1 MVLSA
6 RCPGCGRSFA
16 FDAATAASA
25 AVVGDAGRGQPV
37 VRRCYLCVCP
47 GCRNVVRVPG
57 SAAGAERSGVER
69 PA

>member
-6 RCPGCGRSFA
+6 QCPGCGRAFT

-25 AVVGDAGRGQPV
+25 AVLGDSGRDQPV
-37 VRRCYLCVCP
+37 IRRCYLSVCP

-57 SAAGAERSGVER
+57 SAAGAERSAAVR